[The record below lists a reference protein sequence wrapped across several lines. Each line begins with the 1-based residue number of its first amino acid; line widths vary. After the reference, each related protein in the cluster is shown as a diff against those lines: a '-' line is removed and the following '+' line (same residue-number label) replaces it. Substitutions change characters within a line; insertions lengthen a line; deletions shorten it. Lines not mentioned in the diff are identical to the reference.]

1 MEDTIEDRK
10 VNKRDSKNGGK
21 EKFDGRITSKML
33 LNRVKGR
40 NGEN

>member
-1 MEDTIEDRK
+1 MEDTIER
-10 VNKRDSKNGGK
+10 RIRGLKNGGK
-21 EKFDGRITSKML
+21 EKFGGRIMASKML